1 MKSTVRKKTYILD
14 SRVVKEARRALG
26 AKTDAEAIQKALQ
39 KAVVDREIENA
50 LDTLLRKGRFRT
62 IYR

>member
-1 MKSTVRKKTYILD
+1 MRSTVRKKTYALD
-14 SRVVKEARRALG
+14 SRVIREARRALG

-39 KAVVDREIENA
+39 KAVVDREIEDA

>member
-39 KAVVDREIENA
+39 KAVVDREIEDA